1 VLNLIVVPAMY
12 LIIDELGARLGAFGR
27 RLGGPP
33 NAATTGAPTHA
44 PAMNGVA
51 IEREHPVRG
60 RT

>member
-1 VLNLIVVPAMY
+1 MY